1 MSFMVRESL
10 VQVTSFLSLLRA
22 LSVQVALSLSPLL
35 SLLVECVVVGMVV
48 RSLCGVSVQLLSA
61 SLSSGRG
68 VGLKIWWF
76 G

>member
-35 SLLVECVVVGMVV
+35 SLLVECVVVGTVV
-48 RSLCGVSVQLLSA
+48 GSLCGVSVELPST